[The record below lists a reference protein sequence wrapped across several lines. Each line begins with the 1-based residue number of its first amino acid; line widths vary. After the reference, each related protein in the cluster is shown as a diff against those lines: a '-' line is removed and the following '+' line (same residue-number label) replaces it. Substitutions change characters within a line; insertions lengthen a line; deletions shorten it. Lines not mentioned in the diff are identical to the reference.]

1 MTSAHRPQMKCSQGF
16 SRNNSF
22 ILLRQLLAWH
32 TTTVVWEFANGPQLR
47 CVFLGVL
54 VKGTIRKMTS
64 KERKKGAVSSVLTT
78 KEWDTS
84 SLKQRIKLLK
94 DCYERYS
101 CEGIDSFDVERLE
114 EEMSQEIVLLISR
127 VVASLEITLQRQL
140 DSSTSIYYH
149 ICVLCA
155 FISTKDGQIFIES
168 SPNVISVLMQCLQLD
183 IKLKEN
189 DLLISMIMIRRSCL
203 FYEKL
208 RLQIVHLHGME
219 ILGMI
224 LQQNEKSI
232 QIQDAAC
239 ALLLDLSSLNQNT
252 YLVLS
257 SILRTLINTPY
268 LLAKHS
274 AIKILSSILIT
285 ASPVV
290 INFAEWEQE
299 FIVQMTRMLIC
310 APLLYQY
317 DVGEL
322 ISMLFESENEIVRN
336 GVMSVISAL
345 LCVRYTIGGNSIVD
359 PPDHWEYLF
368 SPLSEQSSVVH
379 EVPEV

>member
-1 MTSAHRPQMKCSQGF
+1 MCESTTVAVCAPGGF
-16 SRNNSF
+16 SEGENY
-22 ILLRQLLAWH
+22 
-32 TTTVVWEFANGPQLR
+32 
-47 CVFLGVL
+47 
-54 VKGTIRKMTS
+54 KMTS
-64 KERKKGAVSSVLTT
+64 KERKRVTVSSSILTT

-94 DCYERYS
+94 YCYERYS

-114 EEMSQEIVLLISR
+114 EEMDQEIVLLISR
-127 VVASLEITLQRQL
+127 VVASLEITLQRHSS
-140 DSSTSIYYH
+140 DPSTSVYYH

-155 FISTKDGQIFIES
+155 LISTKDGQIFIES

-183 IKLKEN
+183 LKSKEN
-189 DLLISMIMIRRSCL
+189 DLLISMIMIRRSCV

-208 RLQIVHLHGME
+208 RIQIVHLRGME
-219 ILGMI
+219 IIGMI

-252 YLVLS
+252 HLVLS

-274 AIKILSSILIT
+274 AVKILSSILIT

-290 INFAEWEQE
+290 INFAEWEHE
-299 FIVQMTRMLIC
+299 FIAQMTRMLIC

-322 ISMLFESENEIVRN
+322 ISMLFESENETVRN
-336 GVMSVISAL
+336 EVMSVISAL
-345 LCVRYTIGGNSIVD
+345 LCVRYTLGGNSIVD

-368 SPLSEQSSVVH
+368 ATPSEQSSIVH